1 MSENTKNTTKNTL
14 VEAENVALRAELDE
28 ANKKIKSIESGN
40 RQDAEQRKIIAALTK
55 NTALD
60 KKRIA
65 ELAAKQLTAEQITN
79 LRGYD
84 RLSAFSSEQSGK
96 LSALTG
102 KYNQAVSKLED
113 ADGWFK
119 DNDKRIEKFNSMA
132 TEAES
137 RRKKYK
143 KRMMAGIIAS
153 VIFAGVVGGGSFC
166 YVETKLTPA
175 KGLSPE
181 ASEAFKKYAPE
192 YQRIISEATARDREQ
207 LNIDRG
213 KLIAEEMNFD
223 RSKPGLFST
232 YGIPLVVCIVGLFFG
247 FLMGAISIL
256 ALFR

>member
-113 ADGWFK
+113 ADGRFK
-119 DNDKRIEKFNSMA
+119 DNDKRIEKLNSMA

-143 KRMMAGIIAS
+143 KRMMAGIIAAAFFTT
-153 VIFAGVVGGGSFC
+153 IIGGGSYY
-166 YVETKLTPA
+166 YVETELMPA
-175 KGLSPE
+175 DALSPE
-181 ASEAFKKYAPE
+181 AADAFRKHAPE
-192 YQRIISEATARDREQ
+192 YRKIISEATAQERER
-207 LNIDRG
+207 LR
-213 KLIAEEMNFD
+213 IASNELMAEKMNFD
-223 RSKPGLFST
+223 RDKPGWFSS
-232 YGIPLVVCIVGLFFG
+232 YGMPLIYVIGGIIFG
-247 FLMGAISIL
+247 FLIGLGTVLKLIK
-256 ALFR
+256 